1 MRKRI
6 ISLFAVL
13 ILLYSVCI
21 TAFAHDVPDITRK
34 GSIQITM
41 RHGQELLPGGSITL
55 FRVGEVCE
63 NNGDFGFSLTGDFKN
78 SQLSLEDIKTAVV
91 AETFEKYANEND
103 LRGSTKE
110 IGQDGKVIF
119 DDLELGLYL
128 LVQYDA
134 AEGYN
139 CMNSFLISVPGLE
152 DGQYVYDVD
161 GSPKMS
167 ALEKKPVEVEQPD
180 DSEAPR
186 TGEFGHPFSALVSSG
201 LSLLVVSGI
210 LFFRK
215 QKKSYEA

>member
-13 ILLYSVCI
+13 ILLYSGCI

-41 RHGQELLPGGSITL
+41 RHGQDLLPGGSITL

-63 NNGDFGFSLTGDFKN
+63 NNGDFSFLLTGDFK
-78 SQLSLEDIKTAVV
+78 SSGISLEDIKTAVT
-91 AETFEKYANEND
+91 AETFEKYVND
-103 LRGSTKE
+103 NNLQGHTQK
-110 IGQDGKVIF
+110 IGQDAKVIF

-134 AEGYN
+134 AEGFN
-139 CMNSFLISVPGLE
+139 CMNSFLVSVPGLE
-152 DGQYVYDVD
+152 EGQYIYDVD

-167 ALEKKPVEVEQPD
+167 ALEKKPVEVEKED
-180 DSEAPR
+180 D
-186 TGEFGHPFSALVSSG
+186 
-201 LSLLVVSGI
+201 
-210 LFFRK
+210 
-215 QKKSYEA
+215 